1 MPLAKRIIAID
12 IGSHSLKLAEFA
24 FTSAG
29 RIQLVHY
36 GQSDFYHDGHVSSN
50 NRGADIQRAIKQILA
65 EHRIQSNQVL
75 VSISSQSVLMRGVK
89 LPPVDAA
96 QIEKM
101 IGFEAQ
107 QIIPFPLDEM
117 AWDYQMV
124 PSRDGTSEEAFI
136 VAVKKEILEPDCIAI
151 AECKLNVQYVDAGP
165 LALYNAYRFNYGHHP
180 ECVLILDI
188 GAKATN
194 LLFIEGD
201 SFYSRSVPIAGNQIS
216 QLIASEFQEPYQAG
230 ETLKKGKGYVNLGN
244 NYADTGDPIST
255 RISHLIRN
263 TMLKLHGEL
272 ARSINFYRTQ
282 QGGASPVRIY
292 LTGGS
297 AMIPYLDIFLADKMK
312 LNVEYFN
319 PLKNID
325 LHPSIDREAF
335 RAKTFFVSEL
345 VGLALRAASQ
355 APVEIC
361 LHTPWIIK
369 RNSEIARFPYLV
381 LSLATLFLFL
391 ALLSL
396 AAWREI
402 SITESL
408 LEKARNENTQFQGYL
423 KNLEPKE
430 KQLDQIQHYLDQA
443 KVLGIQRQSWNRILN
458 DLHHAIP
465 IGVWITQLTPLYNG
479 YGMGDLVPVAKPSEP
494 TARGQKGG
502 NPSQD
507 SISTAKP
514 AKPTQ
519 INELRI
525 KGFFE
530 KNLQPGVIN
539 TFVTA
544 LAESEF
550 FDINTEKITDAII
563 STETPQDSDS
573 LGWSYELKVKLK
585 EPISIQP

>member
-1 MPLAKRIIAID
+1 MPAAKRIIAID

-24 FTSAG
+24 FTPNG
-29 RIQLVHY
+29 WIQLVHY
-36 GQSDFYHDGHVSSN
+36 GQNDFYHDTHLSSS
-50 NRGADIQRAIKQILA
+50 RSADIQQAIKQILS
-65 EHRIQSNQVL
+65 EYKTQSTQAL

-89 LPPVDAA
+89 LPPVDAQ
-96 QIEKM
+96 QIEKI

-124 PSRDGTSEEAFI
+124 PSRDGSSEEAFI
-136 VAVKKEILEPDCIAI
+136 VAVKKEILESDCIAI
-151 AECKLNVQYVDAGP
+151 AGCKLNVQYADAGP
-165 LALYNAYRFNYGHHP
+165 LALYNAYRFNYGYHP

-194 LLFIEGD
+194 LLFIEGNA
-201 SFYSRSVPIAGNQIS
+201 FYSRAVPVAGNQIS
-216 QLIASEFQEPYQAG
+216 QQIANEFQEPMQAA

-244 NYADTGDPIST
+244 DYADTGDPIST

-297 AMIPYLDIFLADKMK
+297 SMIPYLDIFLSDKMK

-335 RAKTFFVSEL
+335 RPKTFFMSEL
-345 VGLALRAASQ
+345 VGLALRAASH
-355 APVEIC
+355 APMEIS
-361 LHTPWIIK
+361 LRTPWIIK
-369 RNSEIARFPYLV
+369 RNLEIARSPYLIF
-381 LSLATLFLFL
+381 SLVTIFLLF

-396 AAWREI
+396 AKWREI
-402 SITESL
+402 SITDSL
-408 LEKARNENTQFQGYL
+408 LNKARDENAQFQTYL
-423 KNLEPKE
+423 KSLEPKE

-443 KVLGIQRQSWNRILN
+443 KTLGIQRQSWNRILN
-458 DLHHAIP
+458 DLHQAIP

-479 YGMGDLVPVAKPSEP
+479 YGMGDLVPVAKPPEP
-494 TARGQKGG
+494 SGRAPRGNQP
-502 NPSQD
+502 NDATS
-507 SISTAKP
+507 SAKP
-514 AKPTQ
+514 ARPTQ
-519 INELRI
+519 VNELRI

-539 TFVTA
+539 TFVSA
-544 LAESEF
+544 LAESGL
-550 FDINTEKITDAII
+550 FDINTERITDAII

-573 LGWSYELKVKLK
+573 LGWSYELKIKLK
-585 EPISIQP
+585 DPILIQP